1 MEENKLTHNK
11 EDKSPPSTDDSPQ
24 QDLQLNVPSTDEA
37 NAEAE
42 QPLTLN
48 QPPVTEQDMEVHHHA
63 HDPAAPHHKKNWK
76 SYFWEF
82 LMLFLAVFCGFLAEY
97 QLEHKIE
104 RDRAKELAKS
114 FYEELKTD
122 SASIVEKIQ
131 NRIKMENSLQ
141 YLISYFKDSSI
152 NNLPKQFVINFHTGV
167 MFNIPTVF
175 EPRMAVL
182 EQLKN
187 SGSLRY
193 FKSNELQKLVGDI
206 SVAIQNVNERKTIE
220 ASYRQTYLTPFII
233 KHYDYE
239 FEIDTRRLGAKNL
252 IEFISN
258 YENSNTEVP
267 FKLRKPE
274 IFDAGETNNMLS
286 LFAITYRGSRTLQF
300 QKYIDVNAELLRVL
314 RKEYHLK

>member
-1 MEENKLTHNK
+1 
-11 EDKSPPSTDDSPQ
+11 
-24 QDLQLNVPSTDEA
+24 
-37 NAEAE
+37 
-42 QPLTLN
+42 
-48 QPPVTEQDMEVHHHA
+48 MEVHHHA
-63 HDPAAPHHKKNWK
+63 HTARKKWTH
-76 SYFWEF
+76 YFWEF

-114 FYEELKTD
+114 FYDELKND
-122 SASIVEKIQ
+122 SVSIADKIQ

-141 YLISYFKDSSI
+141 YLISYIKDSSI
-152 NNLPKQFVINFHTGV
+152 YNLSKKFVTNFHTGV

-220 ASYRQTYLTPFII
+220 SSYRQTYLTPFII
-233 KHYDYE
+233 KHYDYK
-239 FEIDTRRLGAKNL
+239 FEITTRKLGAKNL
-252 IEFISN
+252 IEFISY
-258 YENSNTEVP
+258 YENSNTEIP

-274 IFDAGETNNMLS
+274 IIDADETNNMLS

-300 QKYIDVNAELLRVL
+300 QKYIEVNAELLKLL
-314 RKEYHLK
+314 RKVYHLK